1 MSDIN
6 GLVTDSERHEYIQKS
21 LKVIH
26 VFSKIVK
33 ELRVICCKKALYLQT
48 CARKLTKTN
57 EGKYKYLSNKVKTIM
72 YQISISTKGLLES
85 IDTIAGSIASVNG
98 KSLLY
103 KKEQCNLTTQSNYL
117 ELLADKINRFE
128 NISTEYIK
136 QRSQAW
142 FALRNT
148 VKVTGS
154 VAHTSIG
161 LDTLMA
167 RKSILTLIL
176 DQN

>member
-26 VFSKIVK
+26 VLSKIVK

-57 EGKYKYLSNKVKTIM
+57 DGKYKYLSNKVKTIM

-117 ELLADKINRFE
+117 ELRADKINRFE
-128 NISTEYIK
+128 KFQLNI
-136 QRSQAW
+136 
-142 FALRNT
+142 
-148 VKVTGS
+148 
-154 VAHTSIG
+154 
-161 LDTLMA
+161 
-167 RKSILTLIL
+167 
-176 DQN
+176 